1 MWTYPFSDPP
11 RSDSERMLDI
21 RKSADREYAANK
33 ERKKRACDSYSCRLE
48 CGGTCFTGE
57 PDKCD
62 WWFEREIAAQERKRE
77 GDR

>member
-1 MWTYPFSDPP
+1 MGWTNDSKAISDPVAYQQ
-11 RSDSERMLDI
+11 DQAYHDN
-21 RKSADREYAANK
+21 KAAD

-62 WWFEREIAAQERKRE
+62 WWFEREIEQQERKRE

>member
-33 ERKKRACDSYSCRLE
+33 ERKKRACNDIMCNFEYSRRCSQD
-48 CGGTCFTGE
+48 

-62 WWFEREIAAQERKRE
+62 YWFEREIAAQERKRE

>member
-1 MWTYPFSDPP
+1 MWTHPFNLPP
-11 RSDSERMLDI
+11 QSDSERI
-21 RKSADREYAANK
+21 THIKKSADMEYLANQ
-33 ERKKRACDSYSCRLE
+33 ERKKRACNDIMCNFEYSQRCSQD
-48 CGGTCFTGE
+48 